1 MKHSNIPPLDY
12 EKVAAAADEVESEGL
27 NATVRSVR
35 QKLGYG
41 SFTTILQFLNQRTI
55 VLRGEI
61 GIDDSIDDRVIN
73 AIKKNIGN
81 RAMLVLDAA
90 NTMLAKLRR
99 ENFALTEENTRLRE
113 ELAVAIKRLDK
124 PRADIQNFGSRIT
137 ALQDERRKLLQ
148 EVKNQ
153 SGKKLDRLN
162 LRLDIIRMELQ
173 ELYENRRS
181 QREAEGPPPDQ
192 TDEKQHYQA
201 PNQPPTQI
209 S

>member
-1 MKHSNIPPLDY
+1 MKHSNTPLDY
-12 EKVAAAADEVESEGL
+12 EKVAKAADEVESEGL

-41 SFTTILQFLNQRTI
+41 SFTTILQFLNQRAI

-73 AIKKNIGN
+73 AIKENIGN
-81 RAMLVLDAA
+81 RAMMVLDAA

-113 ELAVAIKRLDK
+113 ELAAAMKRLDK
-124 PRADIQNFGSRIT
+124 PRADIPDLGSRIT

-153 SGKKLDRLN
+153 SGKKLDRIN
-162 LRLDIIRMELQ
+162 LRLGMIRMELQ
-173 ELYENRRS
+173 ELYAKKTGS
-181 QREAEGPPPDQ
+181 QGKLEADGQGRLID
-192 TDEKQHYQA
+192 
-201 PNQPPTQI
+201 
-209 S
+209 

>member
-1 MKHSNIPPLDY
+1 MKHSNTPLDY
-12 EKVAAAADEVESEGL
+12 EKVAKAADEVESEGL

-113 ELAVAIKRLDK
+113 ELAAAMKRLDK
-124 PRADIQNFGSRIT
+124 PRADIPDLGSRIT

-153 SGKKLDRLN
+153 SGKKLDRIN
-162 LRLDIIRMELQ
+162 LRLGMIRMELQ
-173 ELYENRRS
+173 ELYAKKTGS
-181 QREAEGPPPDQ
+181 QGKLEADGQGRLID
-192 TDEKQHYQA
+192 
-201 PNQPPTQI
+201 
-209 S
+209 

>member
-1 MKHSNIPPLDY
+1 MKHSNTPLDY
-12 EKVAAAADEVESEGL
+12 EKVAKAADEVESESL

-41 SFTTILQFLNQRTI
+41 SFTTILQFLNQRAI

-73 AIKKNIGN
+73 AIKENIGN
-81 RAMLVLDAA
+81 RAMMVLDAA

-113 ELAVAIKRLDK
+113 ELAAAMKRLDK
-124 PRADIQNFGSRIT
+124 PRADIPDLGSRIT

-153 SGKKLDRLN
+153 SGKKLDRIN
-162 LRLDIIRMELQ
+162 LRLGMIRMELQ
-173 ELYENRRS
+173 ELYAKKTGS
-181 QREAEGPPPDQ
+181 QGKLEADGQGRLID
-192 TDEKQHYQA
+192 
-201 PNQPPTQI
+201 
-209 S
+209 